1 MAIDALEQ
9 TEKFQ
14 NFLEA
19 HYSNELQEISS
30 KGKQAL
36 VMDFFELTHFNPDL
50 AEELLE
56 DPDETIRAAEAAI
69 EILGFNAR
77 ARFKNFPD
85 SQHILVRNIRKD
97 QLGKFIALEG
107 IIRQA
112 SDVRPEAIFANF
124 ECPSCGG
131 KIRIAQTDT
140 KFREPSRCSCGRKGH
155 FRLLSKGLV
164 DAQRLVIEESPQ
176 SLKGG
181 AQPKRLSVFLR
192 EDLVEPR
199 MEKNTTPGTNA
210 RITGILR
217 EVPIPHK
224 QGGIMTR
231 FELSMD
237 ANHIEPVEEDF
248 SDVEI
253 NSDDEKEIKK
263 LCKSKNIFDK
273 LINSI
278 APSIFGN
285 EQVKLALA
293 LQMYSGVR
301 KQKSDGTFVRGDI
314 HMLLVG
320 DPGVAK
326 SQLVTFISKVA
337 PKARYVA
344 GKGASG
350 AGLTAA
356 VVKDEFLRGWALEAG
371 AMVLADKG
379 VLCIDE
385 MDKMTTEDTSALHEG
400 MEQQQISIAKANV
413 QACLRAQTAILAAAN
428 PKLGRFDPFT
438 SIGKQIDLPPALI
451 SRFDLIF
458 VLRDLPDR
466 EKDSKIA
473 KHMLLHQ
480 SNSDAANPD
489 ISPVMLRKT
498 IAYARQRIHPVLSE
512 DAKKE
517 IEEFYVNLRNS
528 GPQDEGVKPIPITPR
543 QVEAII
549 RLSEASA
556 RVRLSSEVTKEDAIR
571 AIELQ
576 KYCMMQV
583 GLDYETGKFDID
595 IINTGTSTSQRSK
608 IINVR
613 DIISSMS
620 SEGKKTIAIE
630 EIMHEAEIKGISRDK
645 VDEAIE
651 KLKGSGD
658 IYEPKKGFIEKI

>member
-14 NFLEA
+14 NFFEA
-19 HYSNELQEISS
+19 HYTNELHATAS
-30 KGKQAL
+30 KGRQS
-36 VMDFFELTHFNPDL
+36 VDVDFFELTRFNPDL

-56 DPDETIRAAEAAI
+56 EPDETIRAAEAAV
-69 EILGFNAR
+69 ELLGFKAR
-77 ARFKNFPD
+77 VRFKNFPD
-85 SQHILVRNIRKD
+85 SQHLFIRTIRKD
-97 QLGKFIALEG
+97 HLGKFVAIEG

-131 KIRIAQTDT
+131 KIRISQVDT

-155 FRLLSKGLV
+155 FRLLSKEFV
-164 DAQRLVIEESPQ
+164 DAQRLVVEEAPQ
-176 SLKGG
+176 TLDGG
-181 AQPKRLSVFLR
+181 AQPKRLSIFLR

-199 MEKNTTPGTNA
+199 MEKKATPGSNVC
-210 RITGILR
+210 ITGIIR

-248 SDVEI
+248 SDIEI
-253 NSDDEKEIKK
+253 NLEEEKEIKELAK
-263 LCKSKNIFDK
+263 KKDIFK
-273 LINSI
+273 RIINSI
-278 APSIFGN
+278 APSIYGHDM
-285 EQVKLALA
+285 VKLALA
-293 LQMYSGVR
+293 MQMFGGI
-301 KQKSDGTFVRGDI
+301 KKMKKDGTSVRGDL
-314 HMLLVG
+314 HVLLVG

-326 SQLVTFISKVA
+326 SQMVIFISKVA

-350 AGLTAA
+350 TGLTAA
-356 VVKDEFLRGWALEAG
+356 VVRDEFLRGWALEAG

-379 VLCIDE
+379 ILCIDE
-385 MDKMTTEDTSALHEG
+385 MDKMTDEDTSALHEA

-413 QACLRAQTAILAAAN
+413 QAKLRAQTAVLAAAN
-428 PKLGRFDPFT
+428 PKLGRFDPFA

-458 VLRDLPDR
+458 VLRDLPDK

-473 KHMLLHQ
+473 KHMLMHQ
-480 SNSDAANPD
+480 SDGGSEPD
-489 ISPVMLRKT
+489 INPQLLRKAV
-498 IAYARQRIHPVLSE
+498 AYAKQRIHPVLTE
-512 DAKKE
+512 EAKKE
-517 IEEFYVNLRNS
+517 IENFYVTLRNA
-528 GPQDEGVKPIPITPR
+528 GPQNEAVKPIPITPR
-543 QVEAII
+543 QIEAII

-556 RVRLSSEVTKEDAIR
+556 KIRLSKKVTKDDAKR

-576 KYCMMQV
+576 KYCLTQV
-583 GLDYETGKFDID
+583 GMDHETGKFDID
-595 IINTGTSTSQRSK
+595 IISTGMPTTERSK

-613 DIISSMS
+613 DIIFNMS

-630 EIMHEAEIKGISRDK
+630 EIMDEAERRGISRDK
-645 VDEAIE
+645 VEEAVE
-651 KLKGSGD
+651 KLKRHGD
-658 IYEPKKGFIEKI
+658 IYEPKKGFVEKI